1 VVGDSIGAV
10 SERCGV
16 GVNQIALIE
25 KGKRRVLA
33 TEIKQLAVGYRL
45 DPCTVL
51 FLY

>member
-1 VVGDSIGAV
+1 MLSRSAVGWASTI
-10 SERCGV
+10 S
-16 GVNQIALIE
+16 ALIE